1 MHVPIIQES
10 LNYVPVKIRIRFKE
24 INLAVGTAFFF
35 QFKGNTH
42 LVTTW
47 HNITGRN
54 PKNKE
59 TLSEV
64 GNIPDNIVLGIPS
77 VKNPDENPKQLQWTW
92 KIINLYEDDD
102 HNIPVWYQHPEHN
115 ERIDIATMPLSELE
129 ATALKPANDQSL
141 DLDNIRLYPSLDV
154 YVLGFPR
161 GMSGGAH
168 FPIWKRGNIATE
180 PDIDIDKLPKIYIDT
195 ATREGMSGSP
205 VYAQEVGY
213 WIPEGGTSANA
224 VIGKGR
230 RFLGIYSGRVGDDS
244 FLAQLGI
251 VWKERA
257 IIEVIEGNCKGK
269 SSFNGVI
276 I

>member
-35 QFKGNTH
+35 QFKGNTN

-92 KIINLYEDDD
+92 RIINLYEDDD

-141 DLDNIRLYPSLDV
+141 DL
-154 YVLGFPR
+154 
-161 GMSGGAH
+161 A
-168 FPIWKRGNIATE
+168 
-180 PDIDIDKLPKIYIDT
+180 
-195 ATREGMSGSP
+195 
-205 VYAQEVGY
+205 
-213 WIPEGGTSANA
+213 
-224 VIGKGR
+224 
-230 RFLGIYSGRVGDDS
+230 
-244 FLAQLGI
+244 
-251 VWKERA
+251 
-257 IIEVIEGNCKGK
+257 
-269 SSFNGVI
+269 
-276 I
+276 